1 MKDVEGKFWIKIL
14 TYYLRVDKIHWM
26 RIRNVNDH
34 IIINMDYADTDF
46 EFTYKPNEAEKVS
59 VILESIFEIK
69 RSDPCEPKKS
79 D

>member
-1 MKDVEGKFWIKIL
+1 MKDVEGKIWIKIL
-14 TYYLRVDKIHWM
+14 TYYLRMDKINLM
-26 RIRNVNDH
+26 RIRKNDDK